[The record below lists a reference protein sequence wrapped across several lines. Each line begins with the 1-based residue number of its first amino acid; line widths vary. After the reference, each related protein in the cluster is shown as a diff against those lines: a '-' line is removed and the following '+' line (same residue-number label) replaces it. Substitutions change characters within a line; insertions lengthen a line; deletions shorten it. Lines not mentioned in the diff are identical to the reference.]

1 MPFELKKGK
10 KKNTLILKESVDIGE
25 ARELLDVVRRARE
38 SDLEVDMGRVSS
50 MDCSVLQ
57 ILIAV
62 KKALKEADN
71 KRLSIK
77 AKSEEADRVIKLAGA
92 ADAV

>member
-10 KKNTLILKESVDIGE
+10 KKNILILKDSVDVGE
-25 ARELLDVVRRARE
+25 ARELLALMRGARG
-38 SDLEVDMGRVSS
+38 SDIEVDMRKVSS
-50 MDCSVLQ
+50 MDCSILQ

-71 KRLSIK
+71 KLLSIK

>member
-10 KKNTLILKESVDIGE
+10 KKNTLILKDSVDISE
-25 ARELLDVVRRARE
+25 ARELLDVMRGARE
-38 SDLEVDMGRVSS
+38 SDLEVDMGKVSS

>member
-10 KKNTLILKESVDIGE
+10 KKNTLVLKESVDVGE
-25 ARELLDVVRRARE
+25 ASALLDVVRGAKG
-38 SDLEVDMGRVSS
+38 SDLEVDMGKVSS
-50 MDCSVLQ
+50 MDCSILQ
-57 ILIAV
+57 ILISI
-62 KKALKEADN
+62 KKELKEADN
-71 KRLSIK
+71 KLLSIT